1 MDQQVETKSKKGV
14 SLMAVIAIGL
24 AVLFGAGVY
33 FEFFDVYR
41 LETVKKGVLYRDGM
55 RNTREFGTAIREVK
69 PKTVVNLVTE
79 AEFINPDKGDFQGEA
94 KLLEREGIELVRIPI
109 KTGGPPTEA
118 DIEKFLSIVKDPAR
132 QPVLVHCAQGIVRT
146 GMMVAAF
153 QKDVLGYDKQQALEA
168 VNIFGKGW
176 QRGARVKWFIERYY
190 DEGKA
195 PVTTA
200 DAPLNDPL
208 DE

>member
-1 MDQQVETKSKKGV
+1 MNSEVVKKSKRRV
-14 SLMAVIAIGL
+14 RLMSVIAIGL
-24 AVLFGAGVY
+24 AVVLGAGVY

-41 LETVKKGVLYRDGM
+41 LATVTDGVLYRDGM
-55 RNTREFGTAIREVK
+55 RNTREFGTALREVK
-69 PKTVVNLVTE
+69 PRTVVCLVTE

-132 QPVLVHCAQGIVRT
+132 QPVIVHCAQGIVRT
-146 GMMVAAF
+146 GMMVAAY
-153 QKDVLGYDKQQALEA
+153 QKDVLGYDKRQALSA

-200 DAPLNDPL
+200 DAPT
-208 DE
+208 DEMDE

>member
-1 MDQQVETKSKKGV
+1 MDQVVTTKSNRRV

-24 AVLFGAGVY
+24 AVLLGVGVY

-41 LETVKKGVLYRDGM
+41 LAAVKEGVLYRDGM
-55 RNTREFGTAIREVK
+55 RNTREFGTALREVK
-69 PKTVVNLVTE
+69 PKTVINLVTE

-94 KLLEREGIELVRIPI
+94 KLLEREGISLVRIPI

-132 QPVLVHCAQGIVRT
+132 QPVLIHCAQGIVRT
-146 GMMVAAF
+146 GMMVAAY
-153 QKDVLGYDKQQALEA
+153 QKDVLGYDKQQALDA

-190 DEGKA
+190 DDGRV
-195 PVTTA
+195 PVTTS
-200 DAPLNDPL
+200 DAPT
-208 DE
+208 DEMDE

>member
-1 MDQQVETKSKKGV
+1 MDQSVATKSKKGV
-14 SLMAVIAIGL
+14 RLMAVIAIAL
-24 AVLFGAGVY
+24 AVLVGVGVY

-41 LETVKKGVLYRDGM
+41 LATVKEGVLYRDGM
-55 RNTREFGTAIREVK
+55 RNTREFGTTLREVK
-69 PKTVVNLVTE
+69 PRTVVCLVTDE
-79 AEFINPDKGDFQGEA
+79 EFANPDKGDFQGEA

-146 GMMVAAF
+146 GMMVAAY
-153 QKDVLGYDKQQALEA
+153 QKDVLGYDKAQALAA

-176 QRGARVKWFIERYY
+176 QRGARVKWFIEQYY
-190 DEGKA
+190 DEGKV
-195 PVTTA
+195 PMTTA
-200 DAPLNDPL
+200 GAPTDGV